1 MLSIP
6 VIGIV
11 ENMSG
16 LECPHC
22 HKEIPLFKTG
32 GGEKAARDMKVPF
45 LGRIPIDPEIVT
57 DCDRGMPLVLSHP
70 SSEAAKAFQGI
81 ASRVKTYTGFKKI
94 EIKSEQ
100 EKIQN
105 QFRTQEVKG

>member
-1 MLSIP
+1 
-6 VIGIV
+6 
-11 ENMSG
+11 

-45 LGRIPIDPEIVT
+45 LGRIPIDPEMVT
-57 DCDRGMPLVLSHP
+57 DCDRGMPFVMSHP
-70 SSEAAKAFQGI
+70 SSKAAKAFQEI

-94 EIKSEQ
+94 EIKPEQ
-100 EKIQN
+100 ETIQN
-105 QFRTQEVKG
+105 QFRT